1 MHRITV
7 PRLSMFSNSRNKDN
21 RRNSNNNSSNNYS
34 SDSGAL
40 KELQKKLE
48 KTLEDNR
55 RLKETVSDQEDKID
69 SFRKDQEARLS
80 WEKYKTAGKYAL
92 GAAAVGG
99 LGYGAYKLHKK
110 IKEDRKRRLEDDL
123 LLEEYKDSEYFN
135 KTKK

>member
-1 MHRITV
+1 MHRIMV

-21 RRNSNNNSSNNYS
+21 RKGGNNNSS
-34 SDSGAL
+34 SDNGAL
-40 KELQKKLE
+40 KELQRKLE

-55 RLKETVSDQEDKID
+55 RLKETVSDQENKID

-123 LLEEYKDSEYFN
+123 LLEEYQDSEFF
-135 KTKK
+135 

>member
-21 RRNSNNNSSNNYS
+21 RKSGNNNSS
-34 SDSGAL
+34 SDNGTL
-40 KELQKKLE
+40 KELQRKLE

-123 LLEEYKDSEYFN
+123 LLEEYQDSEFF
-135 KTKK
+135 